1 MRITYLFDPLC
12 GWCYGA
18 GPAIER
24 LAGLDGVSVE
34 LAPTGLFAGEGARP
48 MDTHFAAYAWQNDQR
63 IARLTGQPFTETYR
77 TRVLAALGS
86 MFDSAPATIGL
97 VAVGLGQPE
106 RELEALKTLQHARYV
121 DGRNIT
127 TLAAVADVLA
137 EAGFAAAADGVRVP
151 DQNLLQ
157 VYRQRTTAAR
167 EQMARFGADGVPAL
181 LIGEAGDR
189 RLLRTGGLFGR
200 FELLAEQL
208 QAA

>member
-18 GPAIER
+18 GPAIEK
-24 LAGLDGVSVE
+24 LAGLDGVRLE

-48 MDTHFAAYAWQNDQR
+48 MDAHFAAYAWQNDQR

-77 TRVLAALGS
+77 TRVLAAVGT
-86 MFDSAPATIGL
+86 MFDSAPTTIGL

-121 DGRNIT
+121 DGRDTT
-127 TLAAVADVLA
+127 TLAVVADLLA
-137 EAGFAAAADGVRVP
+137 DAGFVEAADRLRVP
-151 DQNLLQ
+151 DQDLLQ
-157 VYRQRTTAAR
+157 AYRQRTTAAR
-167 EQMARFGADGVPAL
+167 EEMPRFGADGVPAL
-181 LIGEAGDR
+181 LVGEAGDR
-189 RLLRTGGLFGR
+189 RLLRTSGLFGR
-200 FELLAEQL
+200 FDLLAEQL